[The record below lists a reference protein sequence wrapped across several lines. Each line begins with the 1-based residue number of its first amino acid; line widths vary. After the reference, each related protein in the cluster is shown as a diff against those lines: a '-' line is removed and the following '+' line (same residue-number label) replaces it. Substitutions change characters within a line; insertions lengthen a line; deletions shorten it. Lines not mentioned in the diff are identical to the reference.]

1 MFQQSRRAARI
12 KPSPAIAVSVQ
23 AKALARQG
31 IDVVDLSVGEPDF
44 DTPAHVRAA
53 AVVAMEAGETHYTA
67 ADGTAALKQAIAA
80 AFLRDYGLRFEPA
93 EITAANGA
101 KQVICNALLATL
113 DPGDEVIVPAP
124 YWVSYTDLV
133 LLADGTP
140 VEVACPAAAGFKLS
154 PEALEAAITPRSRW
168 LLLNAPS
175 NPTGAAYSEAE
186 LKALGEVLDR
196 HPHVMILA
204 DEIYD
209 LIRYDGGAPLSFLSV
224 NPGLRGRTL
233 VVNGVSKAYAM
244 TGWRLGYGA
253 GPAELVTAMAKI
265 QSQAT
270 SNPSSISQAAA
281 IAALTGPQDFVA
293 TALAEYQARRDLVM
307 ELLEDIPQLTPH
319 RPDGAFYV
327 YIDCSALIGCRSVD
341 GSVLED
347 DAGVARFLL
356 DVARVAVVPGAAFG
370 AQPFFRISFAT
381 SRVRLTEGCTRMAA
395 AIKDLTR

>member
-1 MFQQSRRAARI
+1 MFQESRRAARI
-12 KPSPAIAVSVQ
+12 KSSPAIAVSMQ
-23 AKALARQG
+23 AKTLVGQG

-44 DTPAHVRAA
+44 ETPAHVRAA
-53 AVVAMEAGETHYTA
+53 AVAAMEAGETHYTA
-67 ADGTAALKQAIAA
+67 ADGTPALKQAIAT
-80 AFLRDYGLRFEPA
+80 AFLRDYGLSFENA

-113 DPGDEVIVPAP
+113 DPGDEVIVPTP

-140 VEVACPAAAGFKLS
+140 VEVTCPATAGFKLS

-168 LLLNAPS
+168 LLLNAPA
-175 NPTGAAYSEAE
+175 NPTGAAYSRAE
-186 LKALGEVLDR
+186 FKALGEVLAR
-196 HPHVMILA
+196 HPQVMILS

-209 LIRYDGGAPLSFLSV
+209 LIRYDGGKPLSFLAV
-224 NPGLRGRTL
+224 NPSLQGRTL

-253 GPAELVTAMAKI
+253 GPKELIKVMAKI

-307 ELLEDIPQLTPH
+307 ELLEAIPLLTPH
-319 RPDGAFYV
+319 RPNGAFYL
-327 YIDCSALIGCRSVD
+327 YIDCSAMIGCRTAD

-356 DVARVAVVPGAAFG
+356 DKARVAVVPGAAFG

-381 SRVRLTEGCTRMAA
+381 SRSRLTEGCKRMAD
-395 AIKDLTR
+395 AIKGLTR

>member
-1 MFQQSRRAARI
+1 MFQQSHRAARI
-12 KPSPAIAVSVQ
+12 KPSPAIAVSMQ
-23 AKALARQG
+23 AKTLATQG
-31 IDVVDLSVGEPDF
+31 INVVDLSVGEPDF

-53 AVVAMEAGETHYTA
+53 AVAAMEAGETHYTA
-67 ADGTAALKQAIAA
+67 ADGTPALKQAIAT
-80 AFLRDYGLRFEPA
+80 AFLRDYGLSFETA

-113 DPGDEVIVPAP
+113 DPGDEVIVPTP

-133 LLADGTP
+133 LLADGSP
-140 VEVACPAAAGFKLS
+140 VEVACPAEAGFKLS

-168 LLLNAPS
+168 LMLNAPS
-175 NPTGAAYSEAE
+175 NPTGAAYSKAE
-186 LKALGEVLDR
+186 LAALGAVLAR
-196 HPHVMILA
+196 HPNVMILS

-224 NPGLRGRTL
+224 NPGLRNRTL
-233 VVNGVSKAYAM
+233 IVNGVSKAYAM

-253 GPAELVTAMAKI
+253 GPAQLVKVMAKI

-281 IAALTGPQDFVA
+281 IAALSGPQEFV
-293 TALAEYQARRDLVM
+293 TKALAEYQSRRDLVM
-307 ELLEDIPQLTPH
+307 EMLKAMPLLVPH

-327 YIDCSALIGCRSVD
+327 YIDCSALIGRRMAD
-341 GSVLED
+341 GTVLKD
-347 DAGVARFLL
+347 DTAVARFLL
-356 DVARVAVVPGAAFG
+356 EVARVAVVPGAAFG

-381 SRVRLTEGCTRMAA
+381 SRLRLTEGCKRIAD
-395 AIKDLTR
+395 AIEELSQ